1 MSFRNQ
7 IPNIITPKS
16 LPQLPVKQLAFGK
29 LSEYHFLEKEES
41 LLRITLQFECGKIHE
56 SKLGL
61 NEACVQL
68 LLSGNE
74 KMSAHSIQEKL
85 DQFGAFIELEGGLRS
100 SYIQVFCLKEYAE
113 KVLDILAE
121 VLDTLSFVEDE
132 IRIYKNRVQE
142 NLKVKE
148 QKTSFLAKRAFK
160 GHIFGTNTVYGSSI
174 LSTDI
179 ESINQ
184 SDLIEHFNT
193 KFKHSLFRIFTNTYI
208 PEHQLKSL
216 EKFSRETIATP
227 FTWNGIYPEQ
237 HEIHLPKADAV
248 QATLISGFI
257 SAGRKE
263 ETYPARSFLSTVLG
277 GYFGSR
283 LMKNIRE
290 EKGFTYGI
298 HSAYTNYPDLA
309 LFQISSDVKNEVR
322 DEALAEIRKE
332 IKRLQTELID
342 NSELET
348 VRNYMLGSL
357 QRAFDGSLNLMDR
370 YKTLLDLGLPMNYFQ
385 EYVDS
390 ILELNANYLQE
401 IASIEFDAKRF
412 YTVVAGNFDTA

>member
-7 IPNIITPKS
+7 IPTIITPKN
-16 LPQLPVKQLAFGK
+16 LPALPVKSLPFGN
-29 LSEYHFLEKEES
+29 LSEYHFLEQEES
-41 LLRITLQFECGKIHE
+41 LLRLTLQFDCGKVHE

-74 KMSAHSIQEKL
+74 NLSAHAIQEKL

-113 KVLDILAE
+113 KVIGILAE
-121 VLDTLSFVEDE
+121 VLDSLSFVQDE

-160 GHIFGTNTVYGSSI
+160 GHLFGHDSVYGSSI
-174 LSTDI
+174 LSSDI
-179 ESINQ
+179 ESLNQ
-184 SDLIEHFNT
+184 SDLIEHFNR
-193 KFKHSLFRIFTNTYI
+193 KFKKSLFRIFANTYI
-208 PEHQLKSL
+208 PEYQLEALKS
-216 EKFSRETIATP
+216 FSRETIQP
-227 FTWNGIYPEQ
+227 VYSWNGSLPSEHEVKLNRPE
-237 HEIHLPKADAV
+237 AV
-248 QATLISGFI
+248 QATLLSGFI
-257 SAGRKE
+257 SEGRKDN
-263 ETYPARSFLSTVLG
+263 TYPARSFLSTVLG

-290 EKGFTYGI
+290 DKGFTYGI

-309 LFQISSDVKNEVR
+309 LFQISSDVKNEVK
-322 DEALAEIRKE
+322 DEALAEIQKE
-332 IKRLQTELID
+332 ITRLQTELID
-342 NSELET
+342 ASELET

-370 YKTLLDLGLPMNYFQ
+370 YKTLLDLGLEQNYFQ
-385 EYVDS
+385 DYVNA
-390 ILELNANYLQE
+390 ILSLDARQLKET
-401 IASIEFDAKRF
+401 ASIEFASNRF

>member
-7 IPNIITPKS
+7 IPAIITPKNLPVPPVKS
-16 LPQLPVKQLAFGK
+16 LPFGNQ
-29 LSEYHFLEKEES
+29 SEYHFLDKEES
-41 LLRITLQFECGKIHE
+41 LLRLTLQFECGKVHE

-68 LLSGNE
+68 LLSGND
-74 KMSAHSIQEKL
+74 KLSAHAIQEKL

-100 SYIQVFCLKEYAE
+100 SFIQVFCLKEYAE
-113 KVLDILAE
+113 KVIGMLAE
-121 VLDTLSFVEDE
+121 VLDSLSFVQDE

-160 GHIFGTNTVYGSSI
+160 GHLFGKESVYGSSI
-174 LSTDI
+174 LSSDI
-179 ESINQ
+179 ELFNQ

-193 KFKHSLFRIFTNTYI
+193 KFKKSLFRIFANTYI
-208 PEHQLKSL
+208 PEYQLEALKT
-216 EKFSRETIATP
+216 FSRETIQPEYTWSGTP
-227 FTWNGIYPEQ
+227 PAE
-237 HEIHLPKADAV
+237 HELKLNRPDAV
-248 QATLISGFI
+248 QATLLSGFI
-257 SAGRKE
+257 SEGRKDSS
-263 ETYPARSFLSTVLG
+263 YPARSFLSTVLG

-290 EKGFTYGI
+290 DKGFTYGI

-309 LFQISSDVKNEVR
+309 LFQISSDVKNEVK
-322 DEALAEIRKE
+322 DEALAEIQKE
-332 IKRLQTELID
+332 IQRLQTELID
-342 NSELET
+342 QSELET

-370 YKTLLDLGLPMNYFQ
+370 YKTLLDLGLNQNYFQ
-385 EYVDS
+385 EYVNA
-390 ILELNANYLQE
+390 ILDLDAQQLKET
-401 IASIEFDAKRF
+401 ASIEFASNRF

>member
-7 IPNIITPKS
+7 VPAIITPKS
-16 LPQLPVKQLAFGK
+16 LPQLPIKSLDFGS

-41 LLRITLQFECGKIHE
+41 LLRITLQFECGKMHE

-68 LLSGNE
+68 LISGNE
-74 KMSAHSIQEKL
+74 YMSAHSIQEKL
-85 DQFGAFIELEGGLRS
+85 DQYGAFVELEGGLRS

-113 KVLDILAE
+113 QVLAILAE

-160 GHIFGTNTVYGSSI
+160 GHLFGKDTIYGSSI
-174 LSTDI
+174 LSSDI
-179 ESINQ
+179 ESISQ
-184 SDLIEHFNT
+184 SDLIDHYNQ
-193 KFKHSLFRIFTNTYI
+193 KFKRSLFRIFTNSYI

-216 EKFSRETIATP
+216 EKFSRETKGEL
-227 FTWNGIYPEQ
+227 FTWNGAFPNQ
-237 HEIHLPKADAV
+237 HEIQLPKSDAV

-263 ETYPARSFLSTVLG
+263 DTYPARSFLSTVLG

-290 EKGFTYGI
+290 DKGFTYGI

-322 DEALAEIRKE
+322 NEAMNEIRNE
-332 IKRLQTELID
+332 INRLQHELIED
-342 NSELET
+342 SELET

-370 YKTLLDLGLPMNYFQ
+370 YKTLLDLDLPTQYFQ

-390 ILELNANYLQE
+390 ILDLTPMRLKD
-401 IASIEFDAKRF
+401 IASIEFDSKRF